1 MFLMATVWTQA
12 RGKGGT
18 PTIRELNG
26 EPQREVSGNLRAERI
41 NKWGPESEV
50 GHVKV
55 CERQ

>member
-1 MFLMATVWTQA
+1 MATVWTQA

-18 PTIRELNG
+18 QTIRELNG
-26 EPQREVSGNLRAERI
+26 EPEREVSGNLRAERI